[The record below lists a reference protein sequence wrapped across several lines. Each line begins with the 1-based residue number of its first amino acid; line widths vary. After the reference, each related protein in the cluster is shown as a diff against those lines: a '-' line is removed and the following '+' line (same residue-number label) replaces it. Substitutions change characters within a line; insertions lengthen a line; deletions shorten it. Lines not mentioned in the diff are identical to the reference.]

1 MLNCL
6 PPNSL
11 ATGLILLTIFIIGY
25 PHRVGYI
32 LGNTGCQWLSIEKM
46 MLTRFVIQI
55 TTLDMKSPNWLKG
68 YVESL
73 DIQPMGR
80 YRSDCPV
87 CGRPNTF
94 SVTDEGMQRL
104 WFCFHADC
112 NVSGKTGL
120 TLSRDHANL
129 AFKRSQADVPVPR
142 TSNTYELPNTFVS
155 LSRNLDAELY
165 VRSVHAYDAY
175 LSGRADIRYDF
186 KSNRVVY
193 LVKHEGKVVDAVGR
207 SLDGKGAKWYR
218 YGNSRQPFIVGS
230 GDKCIVLEDCA
241 SACAVSASSVG
252 FALLGTNLLD
262 EHIHHLSNYQ
272 KIFVALDKDATDK
285 ALDMVKILC
294 RKVPT
299 KLMVLDRDLK
309 NLTNEERDDFIQ
321 SHINR

>member
-1 MLNCL
+1 ML
-6 PPNSL
+6 
-11 ATGLILLTIFIIGY
+11 
-25 PHRVGYI
+25 
-32 LGNTGCQWLSIEKM
+32 
-46 MLTRFVIQI
+46 LTRFVIQI
-55 TTLDMKSPNWLKG
+55 TTADMKSPNWLKG

-218 YGNSRQPFIVGS
+218 YSNSGYPFKCGQTDKAIV
-230 GDKCIVLEDCA
+230 VEDAA
-241 SACAVSASSVG
+241 SACAISNITTGV
-252 FALLGTNLLD
+252 ALLGTNLLD
-262 EHIHHLSNYQ
+262 THLPYLSNYQ